1 MSSATQSNRTTLPSD
16 GENTAPAV
24 ADRLVS
30 GVRATA
36 FWTAALLPIALLAAL
51 AVGAAGRA
59 PAVFAGAMAV
69 NALCAVAGH
78 GHSPK

>member
-1 MSSATQSNRTTLPSD
+1 MSSATRSRRTALPSS
-16 GENTAPAV
+16 TSIVSAV
-24 ADRLVS
+24 TDRLAS

-51 AVGAAGRA
+51 AVGAAGQA

-69 NALCAVAGH
+69 NALCVVAGH